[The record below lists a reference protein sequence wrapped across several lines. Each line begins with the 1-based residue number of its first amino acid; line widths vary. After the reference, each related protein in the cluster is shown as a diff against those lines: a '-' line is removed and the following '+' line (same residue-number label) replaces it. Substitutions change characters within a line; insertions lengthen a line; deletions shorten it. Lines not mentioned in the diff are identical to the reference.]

1 LEAQVQRS
9 LFVLAS
15 VAIVL
20 LGGACLNSSGV
31 GDAGANPA
39 ADGGG
44 LSGSGSSGQASSS
57 SGSASGS
64 GGGSSG
70 GPATGDSAPPI
81 GGVFPFPQNRM
92 SANCAYPTGVAP
104 SQMTSAYA
112 TWKAKFVVTDPA
124 GNARVQDP
132 NDTTNPNRTVSE
144 GIGYG
149 MILAVYMGDR
159 TLFDSLWA
167 YEQEQAHLDSNG
179 LMNWMI
185 TASDSVAGHGGATDA
200 DEDMAWALVMAD
212 RQWPGSG
219 YLDQAKAQ
227 IQSIFSLEINASD
240 NLFKWGDTSNNTT
253 TAHPDYFSP
262 AYYRVFG
269 KVTDNASGWNGATT
283 AGYAL
288 INASRNAATGLVP
301 DLCAANGAPTGKATD
316 AVYGYDACRTP
327 WRIGIDWCFYA
338 STDAQGILT
347 AMANYFAGVG
357 VANIK
362 GPVLLDG
369 TASGA
374 AYANPEFTGPAGI
387 AAMVSSS
394 NQMFLGQAWSRTY
407 SQVQQSATSPNYF
420 GASVGLISMLVMSG
434 NFIDYTQ

>member
-1 LEAQVQRS
+1 LEAHVRGS
-9 LFVLAS
+9 PFVLAS

-20 LGGACLNSSGV
+20 LGGACLNSSGL
-31 GDAGANPA
+31 GDAGPHPA
-39 ADGGG
+39 ADDGGS
-44 LSGSGSSGQASSS
+44 SGSGSSSGMASSS
-57 SGSASGS
+57 SGSGS

-70 GPATGDSAPPI
+70 GPATGDSAAPS
-81 GGVFPFPQNRM
+81 GAQFPFPQNRM
-92 SANCAYPTGVAP
+92 SANCAYPTGVTP
-104 SQMTSAYA
+104 SQVTSAYA
-112 TWKAKFVVTDPA
+112 MWKTKFVVTDPA

-159 TLFDSLWA
+159 ALFDSLWA

-185 TASDSVAGHGGATDA
+185 TASDSIAGRGGATDA

-227 IQSIFSLEINASD
+227 IQLVFSLEIDPSN
-240 NLFKWGDTSNNTT
+240 NLVKWGDTSNTT
-253 TAHPDYFSP
+253 TVHPDYFSP
-262 AYYRVFG
+262 AYYRVFAS
-269 KVTDNASGWNGATT
+269 VTGNTSGWNGATT

-288 INASRNAATGLVP
+288 VNASRNAATGLVP
-301 DLCAANGAPTGKATD
+301 DLCAASGAATGKATD
-316 AVYGYDACRTP
+316 AMYGYDACRTP
-327 WRIGIDWCFYA
+327 WRIGIDWCFNA

-347 AMANYFAGVG
+347 AMAGYFAGVG
-357 VANIK
+357 AANIK
-362 GPVLLDG
+362 GPVALDG
-369 TASGA
+369 TAGSA
-374 AYANPEFTGPAGI
+374 SFANPEFTGPAGI

-394 NQMFLGQAWSRTY
+394 DQTFLGQAWSRTY